1 MIWHLSTRERER
13 KKRLDHSEK
22 KNKKKTKKNN
32 GTGLANKLKFNDRLD
47 IFFGQKQ
54 PAILRKVLFTSI
66 DD

>member
-22 KNKKKTKKNN
+22 KKKKKNNNNN

-47 IFFGQKQ
+47 IFFWQKQ